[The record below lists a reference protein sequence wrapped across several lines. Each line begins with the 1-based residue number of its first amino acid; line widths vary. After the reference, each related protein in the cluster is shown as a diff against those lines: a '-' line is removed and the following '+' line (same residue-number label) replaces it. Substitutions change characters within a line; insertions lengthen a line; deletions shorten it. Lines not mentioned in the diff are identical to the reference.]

1 MVVAWIWDLKQSVE
15 GALTASDGK
24 QFQIR
29 LETGENSS
37 QEAHFL
43 LVSKKTR
50 TNKLCIL

>member
-1 MVVAWIWDLKQSVE
+1 MKQSIE

-43 LVSKKTR
+43 PVSKKLVQINCVFSDNAR
-50 TNKLCIL
+50 IFYK